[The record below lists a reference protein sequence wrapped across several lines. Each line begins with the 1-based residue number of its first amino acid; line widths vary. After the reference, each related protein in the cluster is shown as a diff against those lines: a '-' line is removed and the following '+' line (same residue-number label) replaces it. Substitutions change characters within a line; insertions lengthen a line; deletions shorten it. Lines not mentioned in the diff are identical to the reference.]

1 MLPTNIP
8 VFLCYIICI
17 VCRKPQSVCAI
28 CIVQKSSV
36 IFLHFSGNFV
46 DSFHRALGSWY
57 RWSVHLILSLY
68 HLFLSYF
75 SEMLFSKSKFLFF
88 LRIFLLSALLK
99 INIEYFPIKCFL
111 RVLMTLSSLFLCD
124 FLSKSPSSGLQRQS
138 HFYFLIYVS
147 AGFANLLRESYSP
160 FFGIFFLF
168 SLPGESQQT
177 KHQSKMK
184 QNNKWP
190 TPP

>member
-1 MLPTNIP
+1 MICAFDP
-8 VFLCYIICI
+8 VF
-17 VCRKPQSVCAI
+17 VAP
-28 CIVQKSSV
+28 
-36 IFLHFSGNFV
+36 FFV
-46 DSFHRALGSWY
+46 LAM
-57 RWSVHLILSLY
+57 
-68 HLFLSYF
+68 SYF
-75 SEMLFSKSKFLFF
+75 SEMLFSKSMFLFF

-99 INIEYFPIKCFL
+99 INMEYFPIKCFL
-111 RVLMTLSSLFLCD
+111 RALMTLSSLFLHD

-160 FFGIFFLF
+160 FFGVIFLF

-184 QNNKWP
+184 QNNK
-190 TPP
+190 